1 LKDYG
6 PGLVSDFTVLKDFG
20 EVIPSVIKEQQSSIG
35 LMQYDIRGKHL
46 HQDSLKGRNNQ
57 KGTEAGVF
65 GSLSDL
71 SD

>member
-46 HQDSLKGRNNQ
+46 HQDSLKGQCIEYETIKKVR
-57 KGTEAGVF
+57 KLAFLV
-65 GSLSDL
+65 L
-71 SD
+71 